1 MNVILRFLNRNG
13 LADRFLLS
21 LFIFET
27 ILILVSLSILFQR
40 EPLVDESA
48 NSTTPYITAPCKAG
62 ANLTLP
68 APAACIVN
76 TGITSCVE
84 PAITAGMKKVGHK
97 YVDQCIDTE
106 AKKVI
111 DQSIDSSVDSTKSF
125 LTMICD
131 YVQSKFA

>member
-1 MNVILRFLNRNG
+1 MRSYLCYKE
-13 LADRFLLS
+13 LAVAAITRPHAKVTLEKTSDQVKLLMK
-21 LFIFET
+21 EK
-27 ILILVSLSILFQR
+27 
-40 EPLVDESA
+40 VDESA